1 MPDEFHGDKTLL
13 TFHETLAFSLLTMS
27 AKIIIF
33 NVIKLSIFIETGLI
47 TTQIAF
53 RYKMVRPVGTL
64 KKL

>member
-1 MPDEFHGDKTLL
+1 MPDELYGDKTLL

-27 AKIIIF
+27 AKIMIL
-33 NVIKLSIFIETGLI
+33 NVIKLSIFIKTGLI

>member
-1 MPDEFHGDKTLL
+1 MPDEFYGDKILL
-13 TFHETLAFSLLTMS
+13 TFYETLAFSLLTMS
-27 AKIIIF
+27 AKIMIF